1 VRRRAKCVV
10 KIVAI
15 CGAGIGSSGILKV
28 NAERVLQRL
37 GLTATVVAADIDSVA
52 RIAADAQVILTSEE
66 FVEAIGATR
75 ADVIVVHNHFD
86 TDELAEK
93 LERALG

>member
-1 VRRRAKCVV
+1 V

-28 NAERVLQRL
+28 NAERVLQRM
-37 GLTATVVAADIDSVA
+37 GVTATVVAADIDSVA
-52 RIAADAQVILTSEE
+52 RVAADAQVILTSEE

-75 ADVIVVHNHFD
+75 ADVVVVHNYFD
-86 TDELAEK
+86 TDELTQK
-93 LERALG
+93 LTDAVG

>member
-1 VRRRAKCVV
+1 M

-37 GLTATVVAADIDSVA
+37 GLSATVVAADIASVG
-52 RIAADAQVILTSEE
+52 RVAADAQVILTSAE

-75 ADVIVVHNHFD
+75 ADVVVIENYFD
-86 TDELAEK
+86 TEELALKIE
-93 LERALG
+93 AAIG

>member
-1 VRRRAKCVV
+1 M
-10 KIVAI
+10 KIVTI

-37 GLTATVVAADIDSVA
+37 DIEADVVAADVRSIAEV
-52 RIAADAQVILTSEE
+52 AADAQVILTSAE
-66 FVEAIGATR
+66 FVEAIGDTFAE
-75 ADVIVVHNHFD
+75 VVVVQNHFD
-86 TDELAEK
+86 QQELTEK

>member
-1 VRRRAKCVV
+1 M

-52 RIAADAQVILTSEE
+52 RVAADAQVILTSAE

-75 ADVIVVHNHFD
+75 ADVVVIENHFD
-86 TDELAEK
+86 TDELSRK
-93 LERALG
+93 LEAAIG